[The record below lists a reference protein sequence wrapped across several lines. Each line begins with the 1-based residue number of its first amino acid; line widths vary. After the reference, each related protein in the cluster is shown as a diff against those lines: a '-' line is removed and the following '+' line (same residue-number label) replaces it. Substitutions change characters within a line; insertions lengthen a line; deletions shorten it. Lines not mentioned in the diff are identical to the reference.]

1 MILRKLPI
9 LWLGLLLLGTPL
21 QAQKTVGTYYRNAL
35 TPMMVY
41 HPEDEF
47 GYEVYKIFH
56 RLPALDKYDHHD
68 INIRVIDNSYIS
80 NVPGSTSGLNR
91 QEYGKS
97 LVLTATEKEAN
108 GQAILKILEKGDI
121 AKRMI
126 AKWFNLTGDSLQNSY
141 FDTQLLESRLEYNA
155 SVMEAEK
162 LKYTIEGKAA
172 LQDVSEQLIEHSFV
186 LVSDMTYITAE
197 DRANAAKV
205 TLAVLGGIADILT
218 GGNSGRRLAE
228 TAGDIADSFTG
239 FKVMTHTYLYQIEW
253 NDSLMND
260 FYIKYFTTTP
270 DSQKMRAFWEDKTS
284 FHLRFL
290 GVESSVFEKTETK
303 GKYNRTEL
311 LEFITARSIDKNVA
325 ALQTKHEAF
334 RITTPITAVEYKKNG
349 KLAGY
354 RALIG
359 EKEDISPTS
368 LFEVLEPRLE
378 KGKIVYSRIGTA
390 KPVINQVWDN
400 RFNALMENN
409 VDVSTEGTLF
419 VTTGKGAHPIETGM
433 LLRMIKQK

>member
-1 MILRKLPI
+1 MILRKLSI
-9 LWLGLLLLGTPL
+9 LWLGLLLLGASL

-47 GYEVYKIFH
+47 GYDVYKIFH

-68 INIRVIDNSYIS
+68 IGIRVIDNSYIS

-91 QEYGKS
+91 QQYGKS
-97 LVLTATEKEAN
+97 LILTAEEKKAN
-108 GQAILKILEKGDI
+108 GEAILKILEKGEV
-121 AKRMI
+121 AKRI
-126 AKWFNLTGDSLQNSY
+126 VAKWFNLTGDSLQNSY
-141 FDTQLLESRLEYNA
+141 FDTQLLESRIEYNT

-162 LKYTIEGKAA
+162 TKYTIEGKAA

-197 DRANAAKV
+197 DRAGAAKV
-205 TLAVLGGIADILT
+205 ALSILGGIADALT
-218 GGNSGRRLAE
+218 GGNSGRRLAQ
-228 TAGDIADSFTG
+228 AGGDIADQFTG

-253 NDSLMND
+253 NDSLMNE
-260 FYIKYFTTTP
+260 FYLRYFTTTP
-270 DSQKMRAFWEDKTS
+270 NPEKMRAFLEDKTS
-284 FHLRFL
+284 FRLRYL
-290 GVESSVFEKTETK
+290 GEESSVFEKTETK
-303 GKYNRTEL
+303 GKYSRTEL

-325 ALQTKHEAF
+325 ALQTKYDAF
-334 RITTPITAVEYKKNG
+334 RVTSPITAVEYKKNG

-378 KGKIVYSRIGTA
+378 KGKIVYNRVGTV
-390 KPVINQVWDN
+390 KPVINQIWDN
-400 RFNALMENN
+400 RFNALMEND

-419 VTTGKGAHPIETGM
+419 VDVSKSAHSIEPGM
-433 LLRMIKQK
+433 LLRIIKQ